1 MAIHNTHGNNGLK
14 FSIIRNHTNK
24 YEEHN
29 YLNEQDCDEIK
40 ILKEITNFM
49 GVQRR
54 KSNGR
59 ILLKI
64 I

>member
-1 MAIHNTHGNNGLK
+1 MAIHNSNGNNGSK
-14 FSIIRNHTNK
+14 FTIIRRHTIN

-29 YLNEQDCDEIK
+29 YINVQDCDEIK
-40 ILKEITNFM
+40 ILKEITNFSC
-49 GVQRR
+49 VQRGE
-54 KSNGR
+54 SNEK